1 MMLNEHL
8 LADIVERVHNRFY
21 GKFRGVVTQVDG
33 PTMRIK
39 ARVPAVLGE
48 QECGWATPCVPYAGK
63 DVGIAFLPEAGAG
76 VWIEFEG
83 GDVSFPIWVGCF
95 WHTGEVPK
103 VASDTARAIVTKSA
117 TIVFDDENSQ
127 FSWSDPNKNSVA
139 LEPSGMTIAS
149 GSKNVTLGSSGVAV
163 NDGALEVS

>member
-1 MMLNEHL
+1 MLNEHL

-33 PTMRIK
+33 ATMRVK

-48 QECGWATPCVPYAGK
+48 QESGWAMPCVPYAGK
-63 DVGIAFLPEAGAG
+63 GVGMAFLPEAGAG

-95 WHTGEVPK
+95 WHSGEIPD
-103 VASDTARAIVTKSA
+103 VASDQVKAIVTRSA
-117 TIVFDDENSQ
+117 TLVFDDENGKS
-127 FSWSDPNKNSVA
+127 SWTDPNDNNIA
-139 LEPSGMTIAS
+139 LESSGMQLAS
-149 GSKNVTLGSSGVAV
+149 GSSNVKLGSSGVAV
-163 NDGALEVS
+163 NDGALEVG

>member
-1 MMLNEHL
+1 MLNEHL

-33 PTMRIK
+33 ATMRVK
-39 ARVPAVLGE
+39 AKVPAVLGE
-48 QECGWATPCVPYAGK
+48 QESGWAMPCVPYAGK

-103 VASDTARAIVTKSA
+103 VANAAVKSIVTRSA
-117 TIVFDDENSQ
+117 TLVFDDDNGKS
-127 FSWSDPNKNSVA
+127 SWSDPNENSIA
-139 LEPSGMTIAS
+139 LESSSMALAS
-149 GSKNVTLGSSGVAV
+149 GSSNVKLGSSGVAV